1 MSLKLDETEAVKQTA
16 ILQKAITS
24 GDEIKALSILDEYGD
39 LISLETRDKNGKT
52 LLMVTKFNV

>member
-1 MSLKLDETEAVKQTA
+1 VKQTA

-52 LLMVTKFNV
+52 LLMVTKFDV